1 MDFIDVIKTRKSIR
15 DFSNKPISDK
25 ILNEILISGQLA
37 PSCQNRQCWRY
48 LVVKDKNLI
57 NKLAL
62 HSGLI
67 GKVNFFIKNA
77 PVIIVATADP
87 QNSCYLNDQHY
98 YLVDVGI
105 SFQQMML
112 TAWNFGIGSCW
123 LAAFNEQKV
132 KFILDIPDS
141 YKVVALSPFGYP
153 KDEKS
158 LYSKVVSTFAKSK
171 KRKSLEEIIMPDK
184 WKS

>member
-1 MDFIDVIKTRKSIR
+1 MDFINVIKSRKSVR
-15 DFSNKPISDK
+15 DFSNREIPDD
-25 ILNEILISGQLA
+25 ILQEILVAGQLA

-48 LVVKDKNLI
+48 VVVKNKNLI
-57 NKLAL
+57 NQLAL

-77 PVIIVATADP
+77 PLVIVATANP
-87 QNSCYLNDQHY
+87 KNSCYLNGQYY

-105 SFQQMML
+105 SFQQMIL

-132 KFILDIPDS
+132 KNILDIPDN

-153 KDEKS
+153 KNEKS
-158 LYSKVVSTFAKSK
+158 LYSKAVSAFAKSK
-171 KRKSLEEIIMPDK
+171 KRKSIEKIIMIDK
-184 WKS
+184 WMD